1 MKIYRYS
8 PAGSLVSWAV
18 MPEALAQAALASEPR
33 CTAAEPPQTLPG
45 MAPRWNGEGWE
56 LAPDHRGQV
65 YHDPARQESMLI
77 TEVGVLPPPGWIFGP
92 PAAPEVTARQEWERV
107 RATRNRRLAAS
118 DWSALP
124 DVPMSDEV
132 RRAWFDYRQAL
143 RDITE
148 QSDPF
153 SIVWPETPWK

>member
-8 PAGSLVSWAV
+8 PAGSLVSWSD

-33 CTAAEPPQTLPG
+33 CTAAKPPQALPG

-65 YHDPARQESMLI
+65 YHDGVSLESLLI
-77 TEVGVLPPPGWIFGP
+77 TEVGVLPPAGWAFGP
-92 PAAPEVTARQEWERV
+92 AATPAVTADQEWERV

-118 DWSALP
+118 DWAVLP
-124 DVPMSDEV
+124 DVPMSEE
-132 RRAWFDYRQAL
+132 RRQAWAAYRQAL
-143 RDITE
+143 RDITR
-148 QSDPF
+148 QPDPF
-153 SIVWPETPWK
+153 KIYWPTI

>member
-1 MKIYRYS
+1 
-8 PAGSLVSWAV
+8 
-18 MPEALAQAALASEPR
+18 
-33 CTAAEPPQTLPG
+33 
-45 MAPRWNGEGWE
+45 
-56 LAPDHRGQV
+56 
-65 YHDPARQESMLI
+65 MLI